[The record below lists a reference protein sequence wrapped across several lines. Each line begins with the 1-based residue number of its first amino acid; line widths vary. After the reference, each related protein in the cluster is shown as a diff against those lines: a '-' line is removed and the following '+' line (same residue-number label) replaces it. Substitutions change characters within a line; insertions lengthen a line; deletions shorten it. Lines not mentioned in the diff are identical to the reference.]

1 MRLFLSYVLCRL
13 GGGGESIL
21 SFVLLGSAGTVYT
34 SCFGSNA
41 SSRGHAEV
49 ARGRRLH
56 LSLPPSGQR
65 VLFLAATSFSASPLS
80 PNVRTLSADSPL
92 KGNRGKL
99 ELESDER
106 WRRRHMCFIRRRRRR
121 SLPSSLSPLCLTTV
135 PRIPSLNHPNLDEG
149 LHVSYIY
156 KNRPK
161 SKLLFV
167 IDLSMCASWFR
178 LIGRT
183 PW

>member
-56 LSLPPSGQR
+56 LSLLPSGQR

-80 PNVRTLSADSPL
+80 PNVRTLSAGSPL

-121 SLPSSLSPLCLTTV
+121 RSLPSSLSPLCLTTV
-135 PRIPSLNHPNLDEG
+135 PRIPSLNHLNLDEG
-149 LHVSYIY
+149 LHLQ
-156 KNRPK
+156 KPAK
-161 SKLLFV
+161 STLLFV
-167 IDLSMCASWFR
+167 IDSSMCACWFR

-183 PW
+183 LW